1 MRPLLLLLLALP
13 FFATAQSGVDQQIL
27 DTEQRR
33 FDTMVRKDTAALRD
47 LLSDD
52 LVYIHSNTMTESKSA
67 HLASIGSGKIVYEKM
82 TREQAKVRRYGK
94 TALSNGVV
102 QVKVSLDGKPV
113 ELRLM
118 YTATYLKKRG
128 AWRLVNWQ
136 STRIP

>member
-13 FFATAQSGVDQQIL
+13 FFATAQSGADQQIL

-128 AWRLVNWQ
+128 AWCLVNWQ

>member
-13 FFATAQSGVDQQIL
+13 FFATAQSGADQQIL

-33 FDTMVRKDTAALRD
+33 FETMVRKDTAALRD

-67 HLASIGSGKIVYEKM
+67 HLTSIGSGKIVYEKM

>member
-13 FFATAQSGVDQQIL
+13 FFATAQSGADQQIL

-67 HLASIGSGKIVYEKM
+67 HLTSIGSGKIVYEKM

-94 TALSNGVV
+94 TALSNGIV

>member
-33 FDTMVRKDTAALRD
+33 FETMVRKDTAALRD

-67 HLASIGSGKIVYEKM
+67 HLTSIGSGKIVYEKM

>member
-13 FFATAQSGVDQQIL
+13 FFATAQSGADQQIL

-67 HLASIGSGKIVYEKM
+67 HLTSIGSGKIVYEKM